1 MVKQASINSRVAEA
15 AGIDT
20 RLAAKL
26 TEQTARIMS
35 VILCEGDSVVLPSFG
50 EFATVKT
57 DEYVVADPSGSRRTL
72 MPPSIKITFTPGT
85 ALRKKLK

>member
-1 MVKQASINSRVAEA
+1 MVKQASINTRVAEA
-15 AGIDT
+15 TGIDT

-26 TEQTARIMS
+26 TEQVARIMS
-35 VILCEGDSVVLPSFG
+35 VIICEGDSVVLPSFG

-57 DEYVVADPSGSRRTL
+57 DEHIVTDNSRRIL
-72 MPPSIKITFTPGT
+72 MPPSIRITFTPGT